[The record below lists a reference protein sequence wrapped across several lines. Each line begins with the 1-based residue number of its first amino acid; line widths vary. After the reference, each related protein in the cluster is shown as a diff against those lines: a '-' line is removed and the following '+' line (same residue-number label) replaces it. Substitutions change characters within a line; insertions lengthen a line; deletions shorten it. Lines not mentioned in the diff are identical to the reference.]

1 VSGGFKMLS
10 VYDRGYGLP
19 VIGILFVSLALCFS
33 DTMAQNKVFKNPV
46 RIGVLYWSMTI
57 PGQVAMRKGLEA
69 EANIINQQ
77 ASASELPKVELLTR
91 VAGDGQDG
99 IERQIA
105 QMYEL
110 IKLQPDAIIVQP
122 TDNAALAEPLREAN
136 RLNIPVV
143 AYDQYISGG
152 KLAAFITSD
161 NVQAGYLDGE
171 YIASHFLDT
180 QKIKLVL
187 VEYPHV
193 SSTVERLN
201 GFLDALRDHGQPYE
215 ILKTYKAVQPK
226 EGRQAGKDIL
236 NDFPES
242 DSIDV
247 VFTVNDGGGLS
258 VVDVLANAGRK
269 EIIVA
274 SIDGD
279 PASVNNIKNDRL
291 IHIDSAQFCGPLGG
305 EAMKAGYYV
314 AIGRAVKN
322 HILVP
327 VFPITK
333 ETLKHYPGWLGPVPQ
348 SFRKP
353 WAANEVIWK
362 GRAVTNK

>member
-1 VSGGFKMLS
+1 MLS
-10 VYDRGYGLP
+10 VHGREYGLP
-19 VIGILFVSLALCFS
+19 AICILLVCLIMNVSN
-33 DTMAQNKVFKNPV
+33 TMAQNKVIKPPV

-69 EANIINQQ
+69 EADRINQQ
-77 ASASELPKVELLTR
+77 ASVSELPEVELLVR

-99 IERQIA
+99 IERQIV

-152 KLAAFITSD
+152 NLAAFITSD
-161 NVQAGYLDGE
+161 NVQAGYLNGE
-171 YIASHFLDT
+171 YIASRFLNS
-180 QKIKLVL
+180 QQIKLIL

-226 EGRQAGKDIL
+226 EGHQAGLDIL
-236 NDFPES
+236 NDFPVPG
-242 DSIDV
+242 SIDV
-247 VFTVNDGGGLS
+247 IFTVNDGGGLS
-258 VVDVLANAGRK
+258 VVDVLANAERK

-279 PASVNNIKNDRL
+279 PASINNIKIDRL
-291 IHIDSAQFCGPLGG
+291 THIDSAQFCGPLGG
-305 EAMKAGYYV
+305 EAMKTGYSV
-314 AIGRAVKN
+314 ATGQAVKK

-333 ETLKHYPGWLGPVPQ
+333 ETLQLYPGWLGPVPE

-353 WAANEVIWK
+353 WAANDAIWK
-362 GRAVTNK
+362 GREVVNK